1 MQAENCDWH
10 YRTKN
15 FRQGELKVLVNAFNL
30 LFLTSSKR
38 AHREA
43 EQKTPRGLP
52 AVPPQKK
59 TLSPSAPALYL
70 QLLLTY
76 FTSENA
82 SLKMK
87 C

>member
-30 LFLTSSKR
+30 LFLTSSKG

-52 AVPPQKK
+52 GVPPQKK